1 MGYIAAKN
9 SSGVLWPL
17 LLYEQGFACKRP
29 QRQSTTRKSCIARL
43 TGDTVLLRSRACRRT
58 SASMSLPDRFPV
70 CICNLAVACYLD
82 SKYEDLIPT
91 PKSHSNL
98 A

>member
-1 MGYIAAKN
+1 MGHVAAEN
-9 SSGVLWPL
+9 SGGMLWPL
-17 LLYEQGFACKRP
+17 LLYEQGFACEKP
-29 QRQSTTRKSCIARL
+29 KRQSTTKKSCIARL
-43 TGDTVLLRSRACRRT
+43 TGDTVFLRSRACRRT

-70 CICNLAVACYLD
+70 SICNLAVACYLD

-91 PKSHSNL
+91 PKSYPNM